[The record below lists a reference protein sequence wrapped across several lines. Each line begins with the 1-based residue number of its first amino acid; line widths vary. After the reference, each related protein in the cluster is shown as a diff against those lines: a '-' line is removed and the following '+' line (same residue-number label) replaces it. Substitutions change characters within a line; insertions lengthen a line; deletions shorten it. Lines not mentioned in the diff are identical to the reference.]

1 MSGEA
6 PILEL
11 KNFGY
16 TYLEGTPRA
25 SEAIRAVSLTISP
38 GERVGIV
45 GPTQSGKS
53 TVADAFAYLLRL
65 KRGQVFYDGEDVAA
79 PGFDRSRLR
88 REVGLDV
95 PLAASLAGRLRARG
109 VPLRGDILTDED
121 LRASL
126 SALTGHPAPAEP
138 PR

>member
-1 MSGEA
+1 MSGGT

-53 TVADAFAYLLRL
+53 TVADAFAHLLRL
-65 KRGQVFYDGEDVAA
+65 KRGQVFYDGEDVTA
-79 PGFDRSRLR
+79 PGFDRARLR
-88 REVGLDV
+88 R
-95 PLAASLAGRLRARG
+95 AAGMVDRQSTRLNSSHAN
-109 VPLRGDILTDED
+109 I
-121 LRASL
+121 S
-126 SALTGHPAPAEP
+126 SAAFCL
-138 PR
+138 